1 MDTLHALEE
10 LRIADREA
18 LSIQDELERN
28 WRSGLMWMSAYGR
41 KSHRRG
47 ALRLRELDVSLA
59 ALHMVAARAEG
70 AAGPGR
76 KLPTFVAVG
85 PSSTGAPRWAM
96 AGRHIHA
103 VHLALRA
110 VHARRKW
117 LRGAFRVWSAGRE
130 HLEPLEDISGFEAQ
144 DKKRLGGIARIS
156 ARYQFMATSFWMAVV
171 VAIVV
176 GIYQTV
182 CLYL

>member
-1 MDTLHALEE
+1 MDTGSALEE

-18 LSIQDELERN
+18 LLIQGELEQN
-28 WRSGLMWMSAYGR
+28 WRSVIMWMSAYGR

-47 ALRLRELDVSLA
+47 ALRFRELDVSLD
-59 ALHMVAARAEG
+59 ALQKVAARAEG

-76 KLPTFVAVG
+76 KLPTFTALG
-85 PSSTGAPRWAM
+85 PSFSGAPRWAM

-103 VHLALRA
+103 VHVALRA

-117 LRGAFRVWSAGRE
+117 LRGAFRVWSAGSDN
-130 HLEPLEDISGFEAQ
+130 LEPLDDISGFEAQ
-144 DKKRLGGIARIS
+144 DEKRLGGIARIS
-156 ARYQFMATSFWMAVV
+156 ARYQFMAVSFWTAVV

-176 GIYQTV
+176 GIYQTFW
-182 CLYL
+182 L